1 MKNTVKIS
9 MDDEKISAL
18 KMYLAQKN
26 TSLDE
31 ELSRYAEQLYSKVV
45 PQNVREFIEITAKQR
60 SSQKPKSSAAR
71 PTNLP

>member
-1 MKNTVKIS
+1 MKNTVIIAL
-9 MDDEKISAL
+9 DETKISAL
-18 KMYLAQKN
+18 KMYLTQKN

>member
-1 MKNTVKIS
+1 MKNTVVIAL
-9 MDDEKISAL
+9 DETKISAL
-18 KMYLAQKN
+18 KMYLTQKN

-71 PTNLP
+71 PTNRP

>member
-1 MKNTVKIS
+1 MKNTVIIALDETKIY
-9 MDDEKISAL
+9 AL

-26 TSLDE
+26 ISLDE
-31 ELSRYAEQLYSKVV
+31 ELSRYAEQLYGKTV
-45 PQNVREFIEITAKQR
+45 PQNVREFIEISAKQK

>member
-9 MDDEKISAL
+9 MDDDKISAL
-18 KMYLAQKN
+18 KMYLEQKN

-31 ELSRYAEQLYSKVV
+31 ELSRYAEQLYGKTV
-45 PQNVREFIEITAKQR
+45 PQNVREFIEISAKQK
-60 SSQKPKSSAAR
+60 SSQKPKLSAAR

>member
-1 MKNTVKIS
+1 MKNTVVIAL
-9 MDDEKISAL
+9 DETKISAL
-18 KMYLAQKN
+18 KMYLTQKN

-45 PQNVREFIEITAKQR
+45 PQNVREFIEISAKQK

-71 PTNLP
+71 ATNLP

>member
-1 MKNTVKIS
+1 MKNTVVIAL
-9 MDDEKISAL
+9 DETKISAL
-18 KMYLAQKN
+18 KMYLTQKN

-45 PQNVREFIEITAKQR
+45 PQNVREFIEISAKQR